1 MICLSL
7 HIDKI
12 NKNKINFYNNQCL
25 HYISQ
30 RNDVKGVFLEHP
42 IYMTNGYTIFLKYVP
57 MFGPSIYILIGH
69 SSRLNLKSV
78 YNQNI
83 SLSSFAYIS
92 DYVSL
97 YNTPY
102 LLKQLF
108 SKPEYN
114 YIAQHV
120 DRQFVETGYNE
131 VFRAGSAKFVK
142 RHTTDESEAGLFQM
156 ASKTPLGQ
164 NQSILEYEGYWL
176 LQYGLYEIA
185 QEKLL
190 LANHL
195 DTSRIGPYQLLI
207 RLFHYFKQTDLVQ
220 SVLDSCLVK
229 HKKVQMCERIQ
240 SHQTAQWMKKNFVP

>member
-42 IYMTNGYTIFLKYVP
+42 IYMTNGYTILLKYVP
-57 MFGPSIYILIGH
+57 MFGLSIYILIGH

-114 YIAQHV
+114 YLAQQV

-131 VFRAGSAKFVK
+131 VFRAGSAKFMK

-176 LQYGLYEIA
+176 LQDCTRKVAACESPGHFKNWSVSVADSFISLFQTNRLGTECFGF
-185 QEKLL
+185 LL
-190 LANHL
+190 SK
-195 DTSRIGPYQLLI
+195 T
-207 RLFHYFKQTDLVQ
+207 
-220 SVLDSCLVK
+220 
-229 HKKVQMCERIQ
+229 
-240 SHQTAQWMKKNFVP
+240 